1 MNFWKRVNN
10 NLDIAFGILVAI
22 VLLFGVGSIIWVAIC
37 ALPEFLIALGII
49 AGGILLVSVA
59 IYLIAI
65 LVTLIS
71 DKNEYKDEDLYED
84 IDYEDDDIDE

>member
-10 NLDIAFGILVAI
+10 NLDMAFGILVTI
-22 VLLFGVGSIIWVAIC
+22 VLLFGIGSIIWVAIC

-84 IDYEDDDIDE
+84 IDYEDEDIDE

>member
-1 MNFWKRVNN
+1 MDFWKRVNN
-10 NLDIAFGILVAI
+10 NLDMAFGILVAI
-22 VLLFGVGSIIWVAIC
+22 VLLFGIGSLIWVAIC

-49 AGGILLVSVA
+49 TGGILLVSVA

-84 IDYEDDDIDE
+84 IDYEDDDTDE

>member
-10 NLDIAFGILVAI
+10 NLDMAFGILVAI
-22 VLLFGVGSIIWVAIC
+22 VLLFGIGSLIWVAIC

-84 IDYEDDDIDE
+84 IDYEDDNTDE

>member
-10 NLDIAFGILVAI
+10 NLDMAFGILVTIA
-22 VLLFGVGSIIWVAIC
+22 LLFGMGSIIWVAIC

-84 IDYEDDDIDE
+84 IDYEDDDTDE

>member
-10 NLDIAFGILVAI
+10 NLDMAFGILATI
-22 VLLFGVGSIIWVAIC
+22 ALLFGMGSIIWVAIC

-84 IDYEDDDIDE
+84 IDYEDDDTDE

>member
-1 MNFWKRVNN
+1 MSFWKRVNN
-10 NLDIAFGILVAI
+10 NLDMAFGILVTIA
-22 VLLFGVGSIIWVAIC
+22 LLFGMGSIIWVAIC

-84 IDYEDDDIDE
+84 IDYEDDDTDE

>member
-10 NLDIAFGILVAI
+10 NLEIAWVILVAI
-22 VLLFGVGSIIWVAIC
+22 VFLFGVGSLIWVVIC

-84 IDYEDDDIDE
+84 IDYEDDDTDE

>member
-1 MNFWKRVNN
+1 MT
-10 NLDIAFGILVAI
+10 I
-22 VLLFGVGSIIWVAIC
+22 VLLFGIGSIILVAIC

-84 IDYEDDDIDE
+84 IDYEDDDTDE

>member
-1 MNFWKRVNN
+1 MSFWKRVNN
-10 NLDIAFGILVAI
+10 NLEMAFGILVTI
-22 VLLFGVGSIIWVAIC
+22 VLLFGIASIIWVAIC

-49 AGGILLVSVA
+49 AGGTLLVSVA

-84 IDYEDDDIDE
+84 IDYEDEDIDE

>member
-10 NLDIAFGILVAI
+10 NLDMAFGILVTI
-22 VLLFGVGSIIWVAIC
+22 VLLFGIGSIIWVAIC

-71 DKNEYKDEDLYED
+71 DKNKYKDEDRYED
-84 IDYEDDDIDE
+84 IDYEDEDIDE

>member
-10 NLDIAFGILVAI
+10 NLDMAFGILVTIA
-22 VLLFGVGSIIWVAIC
+22 LLFGMGSIIWVAIC

-71 DKNEYKDEDLYED
+71 DKDKYEDNLYED
-84 IDYEDDDIDE
+84 IDYEDDDTDE